1 MDQLKIN
8 LSNKRKNLAVLFN
21 NFNNRPEK
29 SQKIDHLASIEEK
42 ERIQFE
48 KAAERNK
55 YLRLKKKFDP
65 ERLKSLGS
73 LSINFP

>member
-21 NFNNRPEK
+21 NNRPEK
-29 SQKIDHLASIEEK
+29 SQKVNHLASIEEK
-42 ERIQFE
+42 ERIKLE

-55 YLRLKKKFDP
+55 YLRIKK
-65 ERLKSLGS
+65 
-73 LSINFP
+73 N